1 MASSFK
7 FMCNTYILKLRDGSY
22 YVGSTGDLKQRLE
35 YHRNKKVKST
45 KDKLPFELIYIE
57 SYESRSEA
65 QTREY
70 QIKKWK
76 SRKAIERLI
85 NKVNGPFV

>member
-7 FMCNTYILKLRDGSY
+7 FMFNTYILKLKDGSY
-22 YVGSTGDLKQRLE
+22 YIGSTGDLEQRLK
-35 YHRNKKVKST
+35 YHKNQKVRTT
-45 KDKLPFELIYIE
+45 KDKLPFELVYTEIYVN
-57 SYESRSEA
+57 RSEA

-85 NKVNGPFV
+85 K

>member
-1 MASSFK
+1 MYYV
-7 FMCNTYILKLRDGSY
+7 YILKLSDESY
-22 YVGSTGDLKQRLE
+22 YIGSTNDLGKRKIE
-35 YHRNKKVKST
+35 HDRGRVFST
-45 KDKLPFELIYIE
+45 KNRLPCVLVYTEQYQN
-57 SYESRSEA
+57 RSDA

-85 NKVNGPFV
+85 NAKSKMVSSSNG

>member
-1 MASSFK
+1 MYYV
-7 FMCNTYILKLRDGSY
+7 YILRLRDGSY
-22 YVGSTGDLKQRLE
+22 YSGSTRSVTERLG
-35 YHRNKKVKST
+35 YHNARKVKST
-45 KDKLPFELIYIE
+45 RNKLPCILMYIE
-57 SYESRSEA
+57 KFETRSEA

-85 NKVNGPFV
+85 INTPLSGPIV